1 MHKKADQE
9 IIELLVSMGL
19 SRKAATTLTFMSQND
34 ETDARQIERHT
45 DLRQPE
51 VSTAIKELVSW
62 GWIEKRD
69 LKGKGR
75 GRPIHYYKLNIP
87 LDTAIKT
94 IVDGKKSEI
103 EQITRTMMS
112 DMRVNFI

>member
-1 MHKKADQE
+1 MIKKADQE
-9 IIELLVSMGL
+9 IIDLLVSMGL
-19 SRKAATTLTFMSQND
+19 SRKAATTLTFLSHME
-34 ETDARQIERHT
+34 ETDARQIEKHT

-51 VSTAIKELVSW
+51 VSTAIKELNGW

-75 GRPIHYYKLNIP
+75 GRPIHFYKLNIP
-87 LDTAIKT
+87 IDAAIRT

-103 EQITRTMMS
+103 EQIETNMKRLKELTR
-112 DMRVNFI
+112 

>member
-1 MHKKADQE
+1 MIKKADNE

-19 SRKAATTLTFMSQND
+19 SRKAATTLTFLSHNE

-51 VSTAIKELVSW
+51 VSTAIKELYEW

-69 LKGKGR
+69 IKGKGR
-75 GRPIHYYKLNIP
+75 GRPIHFYKLNIP
-87 LDTAIKT
+87 LDMAIRT

-103 EQITRTMMS
+103 EQIETNMKRLKELTR
-112 DMRVNFI
+112 

>member
-1 MHKKADQE
+1 MIKKADQE

-19 SRKAATTLTFMSQND
+19 SRKAATTLTFLSNQE
-34 ETDARQIERHT
+34 ETDARQIERQT

-51 VSTAIKELVSW
+51 VSTAIKELVGW

-69 LKGKGR
+69 VKGKGR
-75 GRPIHYYKLNIP
+75 GRPIHFYKLTIP

-103 EQITRTMMS
+103 EQIETNMKRLKELTR
-112 DMRVNFI
+112 

>member
-1 MHKKADQE
+1 MIKKADHE

-19 SRKAATTLTFMSQND
+19 SRKAATTLTFLSHNE
-34 ETDARQIERHT
+34 ETDARQIERST

-51 VSTAIKELVSW
+51 VSTAIKELVGW

-69 LKGKGR
+69 IKGKGR
-75 GRPIHYYKLNIP
+75 GRPIHFYKLNIP
-87 LDTAIKT
+87 IDIAIKT

-103 EQITRTMMS
+103 EQIETNMKRLKELTR
-112 DMRVNFI
+112 